1 MIGIY
6 KITNKINGNFYI
18 GQSVDVKRR
27 IMEHKTPKANGND
40 RLHNDMKKFGV
51 NNFELEVL
59 EECKKEELKSKELH
73 YIKTLEPFY
82 NTVGKKVPEKTRR
95 KISESTKK
103 WWDSLDDS
111 EKQKIINNNLKGPK
125 KGHAVSGETRK
136 KISKKISEVQG
147 IKVMIVETGEVFDKI
162 KLCEEYLGAYKGT
175 VYAYWKGKIKS
186 VKGYHV
192 VRV

>member
-51 NNFELEVL
+51 KNFEFELI
-59 EECKKEELKSKELH
+59 EECKTEELKAKELF
-73 YIKTLEPFY
+73 YIKKMNPFY
-82 NTVGKKVPEKTRR
+82 NTVGKKVPDETKKR
-95 KISESTKK
+95 ISEGNKR
-103 WWDSLDDS
+103 WWESLDDS
-111 EKQKIINNNLKGPK
+111 SKQKVINNNLTGPK
-125 KGHAVSGETRK
+125 KGHEVSEETRK

-147 IKVMIVETGEVFDKI
+147 IKVMIVETGQVFDKI
-162 KLCEEYLGAYKGT
+162 KFCEEYLGACKGT
-175 VYAYWKGKIKS
+175 VYSYWKGKIKT

-192 VRV
+192 VKV